1 MPETILINVTLS
13 ILVHLPSE
21 FELLQT
27 ANCLIDDV
35 ADIFHHSQDC
45 RNYG

>member
-1 MPETILINVTLS
+1 MKRTMTAQMPETILINVTLS

-27 ANCLIDDV
+27 A
-35 ADIFHHSQDC
+35 
-45 RNYG
+45 